1 MCTRFWKR
9 QWLEWLEGPA
19 WRARATSGAGGGG
32 DEQEQQRPRSGLLL
46 KRSVIISMPDYLRGL
61 WLALEQQGRVSVQW
75 ERAAAPSLGALLG
88 DGCGA
93 LVVASGAGIR
103 CVVYRI

>member
-1 MCTRFWKR
+1 
-9 QWLEWLEGPA
+9 
-19 WRARATSGAGGGG
+19 
-32 DEQEQQRPRSGLLL
+32 
-46 KRSVIISMPDYLRGL
+46 MPDYLRGL
-61 WLALEQQGRVSVQW
+61 WLALEQQGRVSVRW

-103 CVVYRI
+103 CVVYPI